1 MNPLLTVCGLQV
13 FYGKVLALRGAKI
26 SVSIGQI
33 ATVIGPNGAGKSTML
48 KALMGL
54 LRYNG
59 CVELDGQSIDH
70 LSTEDR
76 VDQGLCL
83 VPETREL
90 FASMTVEENLL
101 LGAFRRY
108 RHRVRNFTRD
118 LEDVY
123 TRFPS
128 LKERRAHYA
137 GKLSG
142 GERQML
148 ALGRVLMSRPKVL
161 MLDEPSL
168 GLAPLIMRDIFRI
181 ITDLKTTGVGIL
193 LVEQNA
199 RVALNIANYGY
210 VLETGEQVLEG
221 SSRQLAAEPRIIK
234 AYLGIPKSEYSMRSA
249 PYGCAEEQSK

>member
-1 MNPLLTVCGLQV
+1 
-13 FYGKVLALRGAKI
+13 
-26 SVSIGQI
+26 
-33 ATVIGPNGAGKSTML
+33 
-48 KALMGL
+48 
-54 LRYNG
+54 
-59 CVELDGQSIDH
+59 
-70 LSTEDR
+70 
-76 VDQGLCL
+76 
-83 VPETREL
+83 
-90 FASMTVEENLL
+90 
-101 LGAFRRY
+101 
-108 RHRVRNFTRD
+108 
-118 LEDVY
+118 
-123 TRFPS
+123 
-128 LKERRAHYA
+128 
-137 GKLSG
+137 
-142 GERQML
+142 
-148 ALGRVLMSRPKVL
+148 